1 MTHQLL
7 SKCVKLIPFKNM
19 LGEANH
25 SVSAPYGRITLHV
38 FWELNFDFLPNYCYN
53 SSTNRSVM
61 NLFYPDLPPP
71 PPPPPPPPTRNPI
84 YVRGYKPLKLV
95 CHVVQKRLGKEHKTH
110 WDKTEKEHF
119 LCLPCPGKVFAVQQ
133 GISVPRDCPGV

>member
-1 MTHQLL
+1 
-7 SKCVKLIPFKNM
+7 
-19 LGEANH
+19 
-25 SVSAPYGRITLHV
+25 
-38 FWELNFDFLPNYCYN
+38 
-53 SSTNRSVM
+53 M

-71 PPPPPPPPTRNPI
+71 PTPTRNPI
-84 YVRGYKPLKLV
+84 YVREYKPLKLV
-95 CHVVQKRLGKEHKTH
+95 CHVVQKRLGKEDKTH